1 MCGENI
7 SDNDRWSM
15 DSVDGNSLVIGT
27 LQVTRIAATEAWA
40 AATEVSAAA
49 TEPWAE
55 AMEASAALTE
65 EWAAVTEASAAV
77 TEEWAVVTEASA
89 AAMAEWVVTED
100 SVVEPWVPVMED
112 SAPAPLT
119 GREATAMAL
128 GISELNLL
136 HVEYAAA
143 FMACNVFIFSVGYM
157 LSRFKPY
164 LE

>member
-55 AMEASAALTE
+55 AMEASAAL
-65 EWAAVTEASAAV
+65 

>member
-40 AATEVSAAA
+40 AATEVS
-49 TEPWAE
+49 AE